1 MNKKVFKEDKKSEEE
16 RTMLDIYIPLNEQN
30 FQMYQTFREIDF

>member
-1 MNKKVFKEDKKSEEE
+1 MNKKVFKENNKSEEE
-16 RTMLDIYIPLNEQN
+16 RTMLDIYILLNEQN